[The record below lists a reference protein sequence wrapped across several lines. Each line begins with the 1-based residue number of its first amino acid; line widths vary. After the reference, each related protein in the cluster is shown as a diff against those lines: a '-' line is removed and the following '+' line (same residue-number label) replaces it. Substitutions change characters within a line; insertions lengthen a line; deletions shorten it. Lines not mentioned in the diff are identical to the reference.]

1 MDFLER
7 RIPMTFYMTIYL
19 CEFLKVQLLLFTSMV
34 DESYNHL
41 FSIFFPDLAY
51 QKLLKSVYF

>member
-1 MDFLER
+1 
-7 RIPMTFYMTIYL
+7 MTFYMTIYL
-19 CEFLKVQLLLFTSMV
+19 CEFLKVQLLHFTSMV